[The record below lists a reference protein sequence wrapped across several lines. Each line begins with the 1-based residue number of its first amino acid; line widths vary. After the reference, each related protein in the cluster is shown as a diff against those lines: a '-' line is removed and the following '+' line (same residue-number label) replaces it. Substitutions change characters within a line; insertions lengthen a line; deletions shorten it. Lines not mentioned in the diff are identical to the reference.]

1 MHIFVKFLDNFPSYT
16 FIEPQGETGIWIF
29 FWMNPIR
36 IFSAGYII
44 CCCWI
49 HSWFSHDVTKIQTT
63 KLSILLRFY
72 FHDVSEQLKIN
83 FHTNFQC
90 NVAAHPGC
98 HQHGVSTSISL
109 GTDISYTGIFLTWIL
124 ARIFVYLPSFI
135 SQIPDL
141 VYWTVLIFILI
152 YFEWRDTENQQYLLG
167 VENNLGHTHKTR
179 LAGTF

>member
-1 MHIFVKFLDNFPSYT
+1 MFL
-16 FIEPQGETGIWIF
+16 
-29 FWMNPIR
+29 
-36 IFSAGYII
+36 
-44 CCCWI
+44 
-49 HSWFSHDVTKIQTT
+49 
-63 KLSILLRFY
+63 L
-72 FHDVSEQLKIN
+72 VSVR
-83 FHTNFQC
+83 

-109 GTDISYTGIFLTWIL
+109 GTDISYTGIFLAWIL

-167 VENNLGHTHKTR
+167 VEINLGHTHKTR